1 MAKSRL
7 YSIEIKDART
17 EQVVVFAA
25 ADWTEKEKR
34 VAVAQIVRLV
44 GLSDDR
50 RRPRTDVIAPG
61 DCWPQRAPP
70 NGIPTRTVNVALA
83 RGSTVP

>member
-25 ADWTEKEKR
+25 ADWTEEQKR
-34 VAVAQIVRLV
+34 VALAQIMRLAD
-44 GLSDDR
+44 LTDDNYSGAG
-50 RRPRTDVIAPG
+50 PKK
-61 DCWPQRAPP
+61 
-70 NGIPTRTVNVALA
+70 N
-83 RGSTVP
+83 